1 MIRVSLFACLLAVR
15 IASPALAQDI
25 DCETAMAQQELNACA
40 EQDWEAADADLN
52 DAYKRAMAEMKDMDA
67 NMPEDLQGAA
77 DALRDAQRA
86 WITYRDANCLHA
98 GFPMRGGSAEP
109 LLVYG
114 CMAQMTEDRTAELL
128 DWLTY

>member
-1 MIRVSLFACLLAVR
+1 MIRVSLFACLLALG
-15 IASPALAQDI
+15 AANPSLAEEI

-40 EQDWEAADADLN
+40 EQDWQAADSALN

-86 WITYRDANCLHA
+86 WIPYRDANCTLA

-114 CMAQMTEDRTAELL
+114 CLARMTEDRTAELL
-128 DWLTY
+128 DMLSY

>member
-1 MIRVSLFACLLAVR
+1 MFRSLILACLF
-15 IASPALAQDI
+15 ASPALAQEL
-25 DCETAMAQQELNACA
+25 DCATAEAQQDLNQCA
-40 EQDWEAADADLN
+40 ELDWQAADEALN

-98 GFPMRGGSAEP
+98 GFPMRGVSAEP

-114 CMAQMTEDRTAELL
+114 CMAEMTNDRTVELL
-128 DWLTY
+128 EGLSY

>member
-1 MIRVSLFACLLAVR
+1 MFRSLILACLF
-15 IASPALAQDI
+15 ASPALAQEL
-25 DCETAMAQQELNACA
+25 DCATAEAQQDLNQCA
-40 EQDWEAADADLN
+40 ELDWQAADEALN

-77 DALRDAQRA
+77 DALREAQRA
-86 WITYRDANCLHA
+86 WIPYRDANCTLA

-114 CMAQMTEDRTAELL
+114 CMTQMTEDRTAELL
-128 DWLTY
+128 DMLSY